1 MKTPIKSIVKG
12 SNTELSPL
20 VYPIDQP
27 YAMVGC
33 NNVWK
38 IGAITKDTGYAIVDA
53 QIQDNKS
60 VLGLYNFR
68 QVAGT
73 EKMLVT
79 LNDTTD
85 NNTQLFYRANGAGS
99 WTEIAGAKTA
109 WDNFAGVKVEMESFI
124 GYAFF
129 VGHSATDGFLPVA
142 SLTGTTFS
150 TVTNV
155 TDMPKAKF
163 IKRFNGQIYVAN
175 CQIGTTN
182 YPYRVYNSSFPTAGA
197 ITWTLATDFKDVDYS
212 ESITGMEEAWGKLV
226 VFTEYQTYMYD
237 LSSWRP
243 TWSQGCA
250 AHRTIKKK
258 GAYMFWGDY
267 DGVWVSTGGQP
278 QNVSGDIASFY
289 KAGDPRTYFAEIV
302 DEQYFLYLGNVTVE
316 GVSYSNLLAVFDIS
330 KSNWWFREVNQP
342 ITSLARY
349 NESGRMRLY
358 MGTAAGQVMYKGKYT
373 DSTLLTSDNG
383 ADISS
388 SFELAPFHLDT
399 LDAYKKL
406 NSIIAYADRPG
417 GIKMYARV
425 IDSTSRVA
433 TPYKPIGELTR
444 YINVLD
450 VEADDGVIIQIKGEE
465 TGQNAYWSF
474 LGYVM
479 DVQLSSIIP
488 EY

>member
-1 MKTPIKSIVKG
+1 
-12 SNTELSPL
+12 
-20 VYPIDQP
+20 
-27 YAMVGC
+27 
-33 NNVWK
+33 
-38 IGAITKDTGYAIVDA
+38 
-53 QIQDNKS
+53 
-60 VLGLYNFR
+60 
-68 QVAGT
+68 
-73 EKMLVT
+73 
-79 LNDTTD
+79 
-85 NNTQLFYRANGAGS
+85 
-99 WTEIAGAKTA
+99 
-109 WDNFAGVKVEMESFI
+109 
-124 GYAFF
+124 
-129 VGHSATDGFLPVA
+129 
-142 SLTGTTFS
+142 
-150 TVTNV
+150 
-155 TDMPKAKF
+155 
-163 IKRFNGQIYVAN
+163 
-175 CQIGTTN
+175 
-182 YPYRVYNSSFPTAGA
+182 
-197 ITWTLATDFKDVDYS
+197 
-212 ESITGMEEAWGKLV
+212 
-226 VFTEYQTYMYD
+226 
-237 LSSWRP
+237 
-243 TWSQGCA
+243 
-250 AHRTIKKK
+250 
-258 GAYMFWGDY
+258 MFWGDY

-330 KSNWWFREVNQP
+330 KSNWWFRELAQP

-358 MGTAAGQVMYKGKYT
+358 MGTAAGEVMYKGKYT
-373 DSTLLTSDNG
+373 DSTLLKSDNG

-417 GIKMYARV
+417 GIKIYARV